1 MQPVSSPRKRPATDN
16 EVAGKADTSQKKH
29 KKLCRQTEVEK
40 EAEQVIPPTPHKKKN
55 KNKNKE
61 KYTGAWLPDL
71 AKDQDRLYNNLKK
84 TKVAHVWTY
93 LWKTFHF
100 WDIVLDY

>member
-1 MQPVSSPRKRPATDN
+1 M
-16 EVAGKADTSQKKH
+16 
-29 KKLCRQTEVEK
+29 EK

-61 KYTGAWLPDL
+61 KYTRAWLADL

-84 TKVAHVWTY
+84 TKVAHV
-93 LWKTFHF
+93 
-100 WDIVLDY
+100 